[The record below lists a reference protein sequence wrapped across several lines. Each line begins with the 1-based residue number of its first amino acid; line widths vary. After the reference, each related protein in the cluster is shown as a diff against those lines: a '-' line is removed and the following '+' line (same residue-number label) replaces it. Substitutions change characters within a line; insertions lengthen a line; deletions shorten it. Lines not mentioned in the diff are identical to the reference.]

1 MSKLMTSAIVLG
13 LLCAMNVSYAQKEI
27 YETYDGYKNGAVV
40 RYDYTDESLFQVNTK
55 LGNVTDI
62 QLRPG
67 ETVTYIAG
75 GDTTRWLID
84 KAMVG
89 NTQHVYIKPTVE
101 NISTNVIINTNL
113 RSYRLNVT
121 ETGTYN
127 PIISFNFHDEAKA
140 SYSPALENPQSVQ
153 GARNY
158 NYKFKAKKKLPDASL
173 MPKEIYDDGFKT
185 YIRIDE
191 RNKYDMPVLYSID
204 PWDKKMSMVNYRVQG
219 YWFVADK
226 VMSKGRLLYHQK
238 FWIDFENL
246 EKTEGDK
253 TVYQDGPSYR
263 RYEEESSAP
272 VEKYEEPVYE
282 KPKYKELQYEEPK
295 YEEPKEEEPVAE
307 YKEASYEEP
316 EYINEEKVEE
326 RNEEPSESFNDM
338 MERFREE
345 SAEEP
350 QAYVEETVT
359 TYEEPAESNEEPE
372 AYQPSYVPNNIR
384 IPSDE
389 YDRMTGK
396 PVLEEE
402 G

>member
-1 MSKLMTSAIVLG
+1 MNKVMTSAIVLG

-127 PIISFNFHDEAKA
+127 PIISFNFHDEAKN
-140 SYSPALENPQSVQ
+140 SSSPAGFENMQ
-153 GARNY
+153 GTQGTRNY
-158 NYKFKAKKKLPDASL
+158 NYKIKAKKKLPDTSL
-173 MPKEIYDDGFKT
+173 MPKEIYDDGLKT

-191 RNKYDMPVLYSID
+191 HNKYDMPVLYSID

-219 YWFVADK
+219 YWFIADK

-246 EKTEGDK
+246 EKAEGEK
-253 TVYQDGPSYR
+253 TVYQDGPLYNR
-263 RYEEESSAP
+263 DKEEYSAP
-272 VEKYEEPVYE
+272 AK
-282 KPKYKELQYEEPK
+282 KYEEPK
-295 YEEPKEEEPVAE
+295 YEEPVYDNSELKDDELEEPV
-307 YKEASYEEP
+307 
-316 EYINEEKVEE
+316 YINEEKEKHE
-326 RNEEPSESFNDM
+326 DTSESFGQM

-345 SAEEP
+345 SAEES
-350 QAYVEETVT
+350 QAYAEEPVAV
-359 TYEEPAESNEEPE
+359 YEEPAESFKEKPE
-372 AYQPSYVPNNIR
+372 TYQPAETNVSKIR